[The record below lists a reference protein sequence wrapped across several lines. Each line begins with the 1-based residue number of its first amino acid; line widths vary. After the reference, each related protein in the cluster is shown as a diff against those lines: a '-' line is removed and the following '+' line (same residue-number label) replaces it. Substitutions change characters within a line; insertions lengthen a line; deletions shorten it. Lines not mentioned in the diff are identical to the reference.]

1 MAQGHAQNGMAAVS
15 LRRRAET
22 TRGQN
27 TKETKM
33 KKLMIAAAIVCAAAY
48 VQAGCYT
55 WGFSNGGDAGSE
67 TEYLESATAYLF
79 LGTITE
85 TAVDGG
91 YKLDF
96 SGVTGGAPVAGPGTF
111 NDPDNEDYTIG
122 DINFSASQKADWAT
136 DNAKQA
142 YSLIIFE
149 ADGVTDYANY
159 EGKYALFTGDSAL
172 VMDQDS
178 STWYSDFTHVDAIQ
192 QGEWKTAAAVPEPT
206 SGLLLLLGVA
216 GMALRRRRA

>member
-1 MAQGHAQNGMAAVS
+1 
-15 LRRRAET
+15 
-22 TRGQN
+22 
-27 TKETKM
+27 
-33 KKLMIAAAIVCAAAY
+33 MIAAAIVCAAAY

-55 WGFSNGGDAGSE
+55 WGFTTGMDVGSS

-96 SGVTGGAPVAGPGTF
+96 SGVTGGAPVAGPATF
-111 NDPDNEDYTIG
+111 NDPDNYDYTIG
-122 DINFSASQKADWAT
+122 GVNFSSSQTAAWAT
-136 DNAKQA
+136 PDTKQA
-142 YSLIIFE
+142 YSLLVLE
-149 ADGVTDYANY
+149 ADGADWNGY

-172 VMDQDS
+172 MMDQDS
-178 STWYSDFTHVDAIQ
+178 STPYSDFTYVAPIA
-192 QGEWKTAAAVPEPT
+192 QGDWKTAAAVPEPT

-216 GMALRRRRA
+216 GLALRRRRA